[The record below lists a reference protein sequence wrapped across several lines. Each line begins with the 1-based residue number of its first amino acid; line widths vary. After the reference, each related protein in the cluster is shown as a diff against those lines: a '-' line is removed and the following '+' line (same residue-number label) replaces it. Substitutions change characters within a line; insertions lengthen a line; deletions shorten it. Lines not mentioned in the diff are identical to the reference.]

1 MNNYEKEYSIT
12 NMLEEEKIMFE
23 KLKEKYVF
31 FDIDGTLSEYRY
43 DDILYGGRCHELGCQ
58 SLENLLFSNLF
69 YTARPLKNMQK
80 IIQNLDSEKIFI
92 LGAITTNNELDQK
105 YLWLKENYP
114 NIKRKHIFFISSTI
128 LKPEVIIECCK
139 HFHIALEDVAF
150 VDDRIDVLRKAEEM
164 GITAYHPSSFVE

>member
-114 NIKRKHIFFISSTI
+114 NIKRKHIFFISSTM
-128 LKPEVIIECCK
+128 LKPEVI
-139 HFHIALEDVAF
+139 
-150 VDDRIDVLRKAEEM
+150 M